1 MEPRKMVLMNLLQ
14 GRNKNSDVEEEL
26 VNTAGEEGGTN

>member
-1 MEPRKMVLMNLLQ
+1 MVLMNLLQ
-14 GRNKNSDVEEEL
+14 GRNKNSDIEEGL